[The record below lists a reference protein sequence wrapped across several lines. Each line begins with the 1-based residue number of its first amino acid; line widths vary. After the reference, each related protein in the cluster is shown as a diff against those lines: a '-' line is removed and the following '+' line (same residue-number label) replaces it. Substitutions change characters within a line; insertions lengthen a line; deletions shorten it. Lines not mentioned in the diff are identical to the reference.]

1 MALMQRVKLPQCHH
15 CPCAASAMHVARQRR
30 TPVVQGTLLDG
41 RRACAC
47 VTPQGRLRGKAVS
60 ASSYASRKYILLL
73 TEHMNIAR
81 LLDVARSLICLRLC
95 SDALE
100 HRCLVALTASAPA
113 SARLQETLRGQR
125 HALHGTAG
133 PRTRWW
139 RCTAPCHAAQSRS
152 HAVCRHIAW
161 YCHVQGIYDGEQ
173 HTLGGH

>member
-1 MALMQRVKLPQCHH
+1 VAALVALMQRVKLPQCHH

-113 SARLQETLRGQR
+113 SARLAGDAAGAAACSAWHCRTSHTLV
-125 HALHGTAG
+125 ALHRAV
-133 PRTRWW
+133 
-139 RCTAPCHAAQSRS
+139 PCCSIPQSCNLQAYRVVLPC
-152 HAVCRHIAW
+152 AR
-161 YCHVQGIYDGEQ
+161 Y
-173 HTLGGH
+173 L